1 MAAGEASLLG
11 ARAERE
17 PVAEGRDDLT
27 LMELVA
33 RRDAS
38 ALDALYLRHA
48 SLVFALCLRILRSH
62 AEAEEVL
69 QEVFWELWRS
79 SGRYAAERGSAR
91 VYLVQLARSRSL
103 DRLRLRR
110 RRETLLADAGGPSA
124 LAAELGGD
132 GRMPNALAAAVS
144 GEENRQVREALC
156 ELSEAERR
164 AVTLSF
170 FDGLSHAEIAAQLG
184 EPLGTVKT
192 RIRRA
197 LLRLRGLLMAPG
209 NGGLR

>member
-1 MAAGEASLLG
+1 L
-11 ARAERE
+11 AER
-17 PVAEGRDDLT
+17 RDDLT

-33 RRDAS
+33 RRDAA

-48 SLVFALCLRILRSH
+48 SLVFALCLRILRNH

-79 SGRYAAERGSAR
+79 SSRYAAERGSAR

-103 DRLRLRR
+103 DRVRLRR
-110 RRETLLADAGGPSA
+110 RREALLADAGGPSVI
-124 LAAELGGD
+124 AAELGGE
-132 GRMPNALAAAVS
+132 GRSASGLAAALS
-144 GEENRQVREALC
+144 SEERSQVATALKL
-156 ELSEAERR
+156 LSEAERK

-197 LLRLRGLLMAPG
+197 LLRMRGAL
-209 NGGLR
+209 GGSSGDGEPS

>member
-1 MAAGEASLLG
+1 MPEVGVGAGPRGPACRLEASLRT

-17 PVAEGRDDLT
+17 RVAELRDDLT

-33 RRDAS
+33 RRDAA
-38 ALDALYLRHA
+38 ALDALYLRHS
-48 SLVFALCLRILRSH
+48 SLVFALCLRILRNH

-103 DRLRLRR
+103 DRVRLRR
-110 RRETLLADAGGPSA
+110 RREALLADAGGPSA
-124 LAAELGGD
+124 VASELGGD
-132 GRMPNALAAAVS
+132 GRISSALAAALS
-144 GEENRQVREALC
+144 GEEHRQVRDALS
-156 ELSEAERR
+156 ELSESERR

-170 FDGLSHAEIAAQLG
+170 FDGLSHAEIA
-184 EPLGTVKT
+184 T
-192 RIRRA
+192 
-197 LLRLRGLLMAPG
+197 LL
-209 NGGLR
+209 NE

>member
-1 MAAGEASLLG
+1 M
-11 ARAERE
+11 AER
-17 PVAEGRDDLT
+17 RDDLT

-33 RRDAS
+33 RRDAT

-48 SLVFALCLRILRSH
+48 SLVFALCLRILRNH

-79 SGRYAAERGSAR
+79 SSRYAAERGSAR

-103 DRLRLRR
+103 DRVRLRR
-110 RRETLLADAGGPSA
+110 RREALLADAGGPSVV
-124 LAAELGGD
+124 AAELSSEVRGGS
-132 GRMPNALAAAVS
+132 GLSAALS
-144 GEENRQVREALC
+144 SEERTQVRAALR
-156 ELSEAERR
+156 ELSEAERK

-170 FDGLSHAEIAAQLG
+170 FDGLSHAEIAARLG

-197 LLRLRGLLMAPG
+197 LLRMRSALVAPE
-209 NGGLR
+209 NGELP

>member
-1 MAAGEASLLG
+1 M
-11 ARAERE
+11 AER
-17 PVAEGRDDLT
+17 RDDLT

-33 RRDAS
+33 RRDSA

-48 SLVFALCLRILRSH
+48 SLVFALCLRILRNH

-79 SGRYAAERGSAR
+79 SSRYAAERGSAR

-103 DRLRLRR
+103 DRVRLRR
-110 RRETLLADAGGPSA
+110 RHEALLADAGGPSVI
-124 LAAELGGD
+124 AAEFGGESK
-132 GRMPNALAAAVS
+132 GRSGLAAALS
-144 GEENRQVREALC
+144 SEERTQVFAALKQ
-156 ELSEAERR
+156 LSEAERK

-170 FDGLSHAEIAAQLG
+170 FEGLSHAEIAAQLG

-197 LLRLRGLLMAPG
+197 LLRMRGALAG
-209 NGGLR
+209 SEGES

>member
-1 MAAGEASLLG
+1 MVSVRGG
-11 ARAERE
+11 ARAERGGVE
-17 PVAEGRDDLT
+17 RRDDLT

-33 RRDAS
+33 RRDSA
-38 ALDALYLRHA
+38 ALDALYLRH
-48 SLVFALCLRILRSH
+48 SPLVFALCLRVLRNH

-79 SGRYAAERGSAR
+79 SSRYAAERGSAR

-103 DRLRLRR
+103 DRVRLRR
-110 RRETLLADAGGPSA
+110 RREALLADAGGPTVV
-124 LAAELGGD
+124 AAELGSD
-132 GRMPNALAAAVS
+132 GHGSSGLSAALA
-144 GEENRQVREALC
+144 GEEQRQVRAALC
-156 ELSEAERR
+156 ELSESERR

-197 LLRLRGLLMAPG
+197 LLRLRGVLIATRD
-209 NGGLR
+209 GGSA

>member
-1 MAAGEASLLG
+1 
-11 ARAERE
+11 
-17 PVAEGRDDLT
+17 VAESRDDLT

-38 ALDALYLRHA
+38 ALDALYLRHG
-48 SLVFALCLRILRSH
+48 SLVFALCLRMLRNH

-79 SGRYAAERGSAR
+79 SSRYAAERGSAR
-91 VYLVQLARSRSL
+91 VYLVQLARSRAL
-103 DRLRLRR
+103 DRVRLRR
-110 RRETLLADAGGPSA
+110 RREALLADAGGPSIISA
-124 LAAELGGD
+124 GLGAD
-132 GRMPNALAAAVS
+132 ASTANALAAAIS
-144 GEENRQVREALC
+144 GQEHRQVRDALRT
-156 ELSEAERR
+156 LSEAERR

-170 FDGLSHAEIAAQLG
+170 FEGLSHAEIAEQLG

-197 LLRLRGLLMAPG
+197 LLRLRDVLVGSG
-209 NGGLR
+209 DGGGS

>member
-1 MAAGEASLLG
+1 
-11 ARAERE
+11 
-17 PVAEGRDDLT
+17 VAELRDDLT

-33 RRDAS
+33 RRDAG
-38 ALDALYLRHA
+38 ALDALYLRHS
-48 SLVFALCLRILRSH
+48 SLVFALCLRILRNH

-79 SGRYAAERGSAR
+79 SGRFAAERGSAR
-91 VYLVQLARSRSL
+91 VYLVQVARSRSL
-103 DRLRLRR
+103 DRVRLRR
-110 RRETLLADAGGPSA
+110 RREALLADAGGPSVVA
-124 LAAELGGD
+124 SELGGE
-132 GRMPNALAAAVS
+132 GRASNALAAALS
-144 GEENRQVREALC
+144 GEQHRQVRAALV
-156 ELSEAERR
+156 ELSESERR

-197 LLRLRGLLMAPG
+197 LLRLRGLLVNSG
-209 NGGLR
+209 SGELR

>member
-1 MAAGEASLLG
+1 V
-11 ARAERE
+11 AER
-17 PVAEGRDDLT
+17 RDDLT

-33 RRDAS
+33 RRDAT

-48 SLVFALCLRILRSH
+48 SLVFALCLRILRNH

-79 SGRYAAERGSAR
+79 SSRYAAERGSAR

-103 DRLRLRR
+103 DRVRLRR
-110 RRETLLADAGGPSA
+110 RREALLADAGGPSVV
-124 LAAELGGD
+124 AAELSSEVRGGS
-132 GRMPNALAAAVS
+132 GLSAALS
-144 GEENRQVREALC
+144 SEERTQVRAALR
-156 ELSEAERR
+156 ELSEAERK

-170 FDGLSHAEIAAQLG
+170 FDGLSHAEIAARLG

-197 LLRLRGLLMAPG
+197 LLRMRSALVAPE
-209 NGGLR
+209 NGELP

>member
-1 MAAGEASLLG
+1 M
-11 ARAERE
+11 AER
-17 PVAEGRDDLT
+17 RDDLT

-33 RRDAS
+33 RRDAA
-38 ALDALYLRHA
+38 ALDALYLRHS
-48 SLVFALCLRILRSH
+48 SLVFALCLRILRNH

-79 SGRYAAERGSAR
+79 SSRYAAERGSAR

-103 DRLRLRR
+103 DRVRLRR
-110 RRETLLADAGGPSA
+110 RREALLADAGGPSVI
-124 LAAELGGD
+124 AAELGGEQR
-132 GRMPNALAAAVS
+132 GASGLAAALS
-144 GEENRQVREALC
+144 SEERTQVFAALKQ
-156 ELSEAERR
+156 LSEAERK

-197 LLRLRGLLMAPG
+197 LLRMRGALV
-209 NGGLR
+209 GGDGELS

>member
-1 MAAGEASLLG
+1 MAEL
-11 ARAERE
+11 
-17 PVAEGRDDLT
+17 RDDLT

-33 RRDAS
+33 RRDAT
-38 ALDALYLRHA
+38 ALDALYLRHS
-48 SLVFALCLRILRSH
+48 SLVFALCLRILRNH

-103 DRLRLRR
+103 DRVRLRR
-110 RRETLLADAGGPSA
+110 RREALLEDAGGPSA
-124 LAAELGGD
+124 VASELGGES
-132 GRMPNALAAAVS
+132 RASNALAAALS
-144 GEENRQVREALC
+144 GEQHRQVRAALV
-156 ELSEAERR
+156 ELSEPERL

-170 FDGLSHAEIAAQLG
+170 FDGLSHAEIAARLG

-197 LLRLRGLLMAPG
+197 LLRLRGVLVTR
-209 NGGLR
+209 GGGGAS

>member
-1 MAAGEASLLG
+1 M
-11 ARAERE
+11 AER
-17 PVAEGRDDLT
+17 RDDLT
-27 LMELVA
+27 LMELLA
-33 RRDAS
+33 RRDAA
-38 ALDALYLRHA
+38 ALDGLYLRHS
-48 SLVFALCLRILRSH
+48 SLVFALCLRILRNH

-110 RRETLLADAGGPSA
+110 RRESLLAEAGGPAAVATA
-124 LAAELGGD
+124 LGSDNRA
-132 GRMPNALAAAVS
+132 PNALAAALA
-144 GEENRQVREALC
+144 GEENRQVRAALC
-156 ELSEAERR
+156 VLSESERL
-164 AVTLSF
+164 ALTISF

-197 LLRLRGLLMAPG
+197 LLRLRAALVTPD
-209 NGGLR
+209 GGAR

>member
-1 MAAGEASLLG
+1 
-11 ARAERE
+11 
-17 PVAEGRDDLT
+17 
-27 LMELVA
+27 MELLA
-33 RRDAS
+33 RRDAA
-38 ALDALYLRHA
+38 ALDALYLRHS

-110 RRETLLADAGGPSA
+110 RREARLADAGGP
-124 LAAELGGD
+124 AAVASELGGD
-132 GRMPNALAAAVS
+132 GREPNALAVALS
-144 GEENRQVREALC
+144 GEENRQVQAALC
-156 ELSEAERR
+156 ELSESERQ

-197 LLRLRGLLMAPG
+197 LLRLRGVL
-209 NGGLR
+209 GGSGGGR

>member
-1 MAAGEASLLG
+1 
-11 ARAERE
+11 
-17 PVAEGRDDLT
+17 VAEGRDDLT

-33 RRDAS
+33 QRDAT

-48 SLVFALCLRILRSH
+48 SLIFALCLRILRNH

-79 SGRYAAERGSAR
+79 SSRYAAERGSAR

-103 DRLRLRR
+103 DRVRLRR
-110 RRETLLADAGGPSA
+110 RREALLAEAGGPSVVA
-124 LAAELGGD
+124 SALGGD
-132 GRMPNALAAAVS
+132 PRELSALASALA
-144 GEENRQVREALC
+144 GEQHRQVRAAMC
-156 ELSEAERR
+156 ELSESERR
-164 AVTLSF
+164 ALTLSF

-197 LLRLRGLLMAPG
+197 LLRLRHVLLSLG
-209 NGGLR
+209 EGGIG

>member
-1 MAAGEASLLG
+1 L
-11 ARAERE
+11 AER
-17 PVAEGRDDLT
+17 RDDLT

-33 RRDAS
+33 RRDAA

-48 SLVFALCLRILRSH
+48 SLVFALCLRILRNH

-79 SGRYAAERGSAR
+79 SSRYAAERGSAR

-103 DRLRLRR
+103 DRVRLRR
-110 RRETLLADAGGPSA
+110 RREALLADAGGPSVI
-124 LAAELGGD
+124 AAEFGGE
-132 GRMPNALAAAVS
+132 GKSASALAAALSSEERSQVS
-144 GEENRQVREALC
+144 MALKL
-156 ELSEAERR
+156 LSEAERK

-197 LLRLRGLLMAPG
+197 LLRMRAALAGSSGDGEPS
-209 NGGLR
+209 

>member
-1 MAAGEASLLG
+1 MKSLLGG
-11 ARAERE
+11 ARAERGG
-17 PVAEGRDDLT
+17 VAERRDDLT

-33 RRDAS
+33 RRDAT

-48 SLVFALCLRILRSH
+48 PIVFALCLRIVRNQ

-103 DRLRLRR
+103 DRVRLRR
-110 RRETLLADAGGPSA
+110 RREALLADAGGA
-124 LAAELGGD
+124 AVVAAELGGA
-132 GRMPNALAAAVS
+132 PNGEGALADALASEARV
-144 GEENRQVREALC
+144 QVRKAMC

-170 FDGLSHAEIAAQLG
+170 FEGLSHAEIAAELG

-197 LLRLRGLLMAPG
+197 LLRLRSALVSPNKSEGTE
-209 NGGLR
+209 

>member
-1 MAAGEASLLG
+1 MADS
-11 ARAERE
+11 
-17 PVAEGRDDLT
+17 RDDLT

-33 RRDAS
+33 RREAS
-38 ALDALYLRHA
+38 ALDALYLRHG
-48 SLVFALCLRILRSH
+48 SLVFALCLRILRNH

-79 SGRYAAERGSAR
+79 SSRYAAERGSAR

-103 DRLRLRR
+103 DRVRLRR
-110 RRETLLADAGGPSA
+110 RREALLVDAGGPSVI
-124 LAAELGGD
+124 AAELGGD
-132 GRMPNALAAAVS
+132 GRVLNALAAAVA
-144 GEENRQVREALC
+144 GEEHRQVRAALC
-156 ELSEAERR
+156 ELSESERR

-170 FDGLSHAEIAAQLG
+170 FDGLSHAEIAEQLG

-197 LLRLRGLLMAPG
+197 LLRLRNVLVAPG
-209 NGGLR
+209 DRSEK

>member
-1 MAAGEASLLG
+1 MASATG
-11 ARAERE
+11 ARAERGGL
-17 PVAEGRDDLT
+17 AERRDDLT

-48 SLVFALCLRILRSH
+48 SLVFALCLRILRNH

-79 SGRYAAERGSAR
+79 SSRYAAERGSAR

-103 DRLRLRR
+103 DRVRLRR
-110 RRETLLADAGGPSA
+110 RREALLADAGGPSVI
-124 LAAELGGD
+124 AAELGGD
-132 GRMPNALAAAVS
+132 GRAASGLAAALS
-144 GEENRQVREALC
+144 SEERSQVFAALRC
-156 ELSEAERR
+156 LSEAERK

-197 LLRLRGLLMAPG
+197 LLRMRVALVSGDGEAS
-209 NGGLR
+209 

>member
-1 MAAGEASLLG
+1 M
-11 ARAERE
+11 AER
-17 PVAEGRDDLT
+17 RDDLT
-27 LMELVA
+27 LMELLA
-33 RRDAS
+33 RRDAA
-38 ALDALYLRHA
+38 ALDALYLRHS

-110 RRETLLADAGGPSA
+110 RREALLADAGGPA
-124 LAAELGGD
+124 LVASELGGD
-132 GRMPNALAAAVS
+132 ARLPNALAAAVS
-144 GEENRQVREALC
+144 GEEKLQVQAALC
-156 ELSEAERR
+156 ELSESERQ

-184 EPLGTVKT
+184 QPLGTVKT

-197 LLRLRGLLMAPG
+197 LLRLRTLLAARS
-209 NGGLR
+209 GGAR

>member
-1 MAAGEASLLG
+1 V
-11 ARAERE
+11 AER
-17 PVAEGRDDLT
+17 RDDLT
-27 LMELVA
+27 LMELLA

-38 ALDALYLRHA
+38 ALDALYLRHS

-110 RRETLLADAGGPSA
+110 RREALLADAGGP
-124 LAAELGGD
+124 AAVASELGGEA
-132 GRMPNALAAAVS
+132 RTPNALAAALS
-144 GEENRQVREALC
+144 GEENRQVQAALC
-156 ELSEAERR
+156 ELSDSERQ

-170 FDGLSHAEIAAQLG
+170 FDGLSHAEIAAHLG

-197 LLRLRGLLMAPG
+197 LLRLRAVLAR
-209 NGGLR
+209 GGGR

>member
-1 MAAGEASLLG
+1 L
-11 ARAERE
+11 AER
-17 PVAEGRDDLT
+17 RDDLT

-33 RRDAS
+33 RRDAA
-38 ALDALYLRHA
+38 ALDALYLRHG
-48 SLVFALCLRILRSH
+48 SLVFALCLRILRNH

-79 SGRYAAERGSAR
+79 SSRYAAERGSAR

-103 DRLRLRR
+103 DRVRLRR
-110 RRETLLADAGGPSA
+110 RREALLADAGGPSVI
-124 LAAELGGD
+124 AAELGGE
-132 GRMPNALAAAVS
+132 GKSASALAAALS
-144 GEENRQVREALC
+144 SEERSQVQGALKQ
-156 ELSEAERR
+156 LSEAERK

-197 LLRLRGLLMAPG
+197 LLRMRGALGA
-209 NGGLR
+209 GGDGESG

>member
-1 MAAGEASLLG
+1 MALVRGG
-11 ARAERE
+11 ARAEQGRVSE
-17 PVAEGRDDLT
+17 RRDDLT

-33 RRDAS
+33 RRDAG
-38 ALDALYLRHA
+38 ALDALYLRH
-48 SLVFALCLRILRSH
+48 SPLVFALCLRVLRNH

-79 SGRYAAERGSAR
+79 SSRYAAERGSAR

-103 DRLRLRR
+103 DRVRLRR
-110 RRETLLADAGGPSA
+110 RREALLADAGGPAVVAEELGNDARGPSA
-124 LAAELGGD
+124 LSAAL
-132 GRMPNALAAAVS
+132 S
-144 GEENRQVREALC
+144 SEEQRQVRAALC
-156 ELSEAERR
+156 ELSESERR

-170 FDGLSHAEIAAQLG
+170 FEGLSHAEIAAELG

-197 LLRLRGLLMAPG
+197 LLRLRTVLVRD
-209 NGGLR
+209 GGSP

>member
-1 MAAGEASLLG
+1 
-11 ARAERE
+11 
-17 PVAEGRDDLT
+17 VAEGRDDLT

-33 RRDAS
+33 QRDAT

-48 SLVFALCLRILRSH
+48 SLIFALCLRILRNH

-79 SGRYAAERGSAR
+79 SSRYAAERGSAR

-103 DRLRLRR
+103 DRVRLRR
-110 RRETLLADAGGPSA
+110 RREALLAEAGGPSVVA
-124 LAAELGGD
+124 SALGGD
-132 GRMPNALAAAVS
+132 ARESSALQSALA
-144 GEENRQVREALC
+144 GEQHRQVRAAMC
-156 ELSEAERR
+156 ELSESERR
-164 AVTLSF
+164 ALTLSF
-170 FDGLSHAEIAAQLG
+170 FDGLSHAEIAAELG

-197 LLRLRGLLMAPG
+197 LLRLRHVLVTPG
-209 NGGLR
+209 EGGIG